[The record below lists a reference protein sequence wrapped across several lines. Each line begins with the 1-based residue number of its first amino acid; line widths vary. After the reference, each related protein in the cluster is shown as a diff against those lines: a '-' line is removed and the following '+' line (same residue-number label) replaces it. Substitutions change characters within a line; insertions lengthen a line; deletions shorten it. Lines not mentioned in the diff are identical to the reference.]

1 MPSRCSRCTCGYG
14 SGYDTCSCPTPLGS
28 CSGSGWGGGSGW
40 DEANQL
46 SAAWEGTGVP
56 PAPWTSQSASLLTF
70 KEDEPPVM
78 PLIGSIDVSG
88 EAPPEVPDGH
98 GVVVQHPVVTDPPE
112 PPALMGNGV
121 LDRGWGRHRD
131 TAPVPATSLGGSSH
145 PGTHHT
151 HREGAE
157 WVPAGT
163 LNTNIS
169 PRSTA
174 TVSKFPS
181 QMSGPYWSGR
191 SGLPGLGGRSGFPGG
206 RGLGGLWSGLPGLQG
221 VTVGKGLVG

>member
-1 MPSRCSRCTCGYG
+1 
-14 SGYDTCSCPTPLGS
+14 
-28 CSGSGWGGGSGW
+28 
-40 DEANQL
+40 
-46 SAAWEGTGVP
+46 
-56 PAPWTSQSASLLTF
+56 
-70 KEDEPPVM
+70 M
-78 PLIGSIDVSG
+78 PLVGGIDVSG
-88 EAPPEVPDGH
+88 EAPPEVPNGH
-98 GVVVQHPVVTDPPE
+98 GVVVQHPVVPDPPE

-121 LDRGWGRHRD
+121 LTEDEGD
-131 TAPVPATSLGGSSH
+131 TGTPHPSASHLAGGFSH

-151 HREGAE
+151 RREGAGQL
-157 WVPAGT
+157 PAGT